1 MIAKA
6 VEGLDAKAK
15 ASGMSQSVKFRIEG
29 EGAVVIDSTGVRASD
44 EEADLTVTANAE
56 TF

>member
-15 ASGMSQSVKFRIEG
+15 ASVMSQSVKFRIEG
-29 EGAVVIDSTGVRASD
+29 EGAVVIDSTGARASD
-44 EEADLTVTANAE
+44 EEADLTVAANAE

>member
-15 ASGMSQSVKFRIEG
+15 ASVMSQSVKFRIEG
-29 EGAVVIDSTGVRASD
+29 EGAVVIDSTGARASD
-44 EEADLTVTANAE
+44 EEADLTVTENAK